1 MHREAKTFILNYLLC
16 NSKAFHLDKLF
27 QIDKEN
33 KGAAD
38 DILLCEIGDTYTCIA
53 YYNEVSKQI
62 DGLTYY
68 TFPSQQMNE
77 SIKQIISSNE
87 GSNKKKIV
95 CSSFA
100 DAVLVPY
107 SLYNEETKQS
117 FFIDAQNS
125 EVLQDKIAEWQIVNT
140 YTLPKSIHSL
150 FTENETIFLHSYTP
164 TLKVYNGFVA
174 ENQVSINFTPHQFS
188 VLIKKEGQL
197 QLAQTYSYTM
207 PLDVVYYL
215 LSIYEQFN
223 LSKTETY
230 VLLSGLIE
238 EDSALYKELNNY
250 FLNLHFNASAAGSLQ
265 NDTYPPHYFTSLF
278 NLAACVS

>member
-1 MHREAKTFILNYLLC
+1 M
-16 NSKAFHLDKLF
+16 DKLF

-33 KGAAD
+33 KGSENE
-38 DILLCEIGDTYTCIA
+38 ILLCELGDNFTCIA
-53 YYNEVSKQI
+53 NYNEVSKQI

-68 TFPSQQMNE
+68 TFPPQQMTE
-77 SIKQIISSNE
+77 SIKQIISSIE
-87 GSNKKKIV
+87 GLSIKKVV

-107 SLYNEETKQS
+107 SLYKEETKHT
-117 FFIDAQNS
+117 FFIDAQYSN
-125 EVLQDKIAEWQIVNT
+125 VLQDRIAEWQIVNT
-140 YTLPKSIHSL
+140 YTLPNSIYQL
-150 FTENETIFLHSYTP
+150 FEENETVYFHSYTP
-164 TLKVYNGFVA
+164 TLKIYNGFVA
-174 ENQVSINFTPHQFS
+174 ENQVSINFTPQQFS

-197 QLAQTYSYTM
+197 QLAQTYSYTV

-215 LSIYEQFN
+215 LSIYERFN

-250 FLNLHFNASAAGSLQ
+250 FLNLHFNASAAGSIQ
-265 NDTYPPHYFTSLF
+265 NNNYPPHYFTSLF
-278 NLAACVS
+278 NLAACVL